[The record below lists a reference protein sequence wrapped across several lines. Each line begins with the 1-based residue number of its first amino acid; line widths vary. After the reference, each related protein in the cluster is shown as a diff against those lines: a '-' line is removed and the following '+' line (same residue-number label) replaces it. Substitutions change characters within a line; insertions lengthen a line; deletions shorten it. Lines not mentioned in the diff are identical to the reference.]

1 MRHAIG
7 PGKRTTAR
15 DTIKSLLKSGVTH
28 GPNRHQ
34 RALELRG
41 APPPRTVQPARAPR
55 KPVRPKM

>member
-7 PGKRTTAR
+7 PGKRTMAR

-34 RALELRG
+34 RALEVRDT
-41 APPPRTVQPARAPR
+41 PPPRTVQPARAPR
-55 KPVRPKM
+55 KSVRPKM